1 MSFDLLV
8 LILTTVGLV
17 ISPTRSSLWH
27 LVFRQGV
34 IFFLVAFIANML
46 PTVFL
51 VLKLNGM
58 YFFYDFVTSVVV
70 YGPPIHHL
78 HIEMMNVM
86 FTISAAVASSIV
98 ACRSFV
104 SLTNFRQR
112 DRYVY
117 SSTPCPVT
125 GTRPGGSSDITQV
138 HPSEDGTCA
147 SNGNRAG
154 RRGLGNTIAGITF
167 RIGAGIDSMGQ
178 VYSVDDVNTATRP
191 ISALAA
197 TGSKPGCGFG
207 DVNEKVDAAVH
218 VETTTH
224 SNDDV
229 QSEDHVIVVGWESVE
244 SLSHGHRQKI
254 FAPDV

>member
-1 MSFDLLV
+1 
-8 LILTTVGLV
+8 
-17 ISPTRSSLWH
+17 
-27 LVFRQGV
+27 
-34 IFFLVAFIANML
+34 
-46 PTVFL
+46 
-51 VLKLNGM
+51 
-58 YFFYDFVTSVVV
+58 
-70 YGPPIHHL
+70 
-78 HIEMMNVM
+78 MMNVM

-167 RIGAGIDSMGQ
+167 RISVGIDSMGQ
-178 VYSVDDVNTATRP
+178 VCTMSEVNMAARP

-197 TGSKPGCGFG
+197 AESKPRRDFG
-207 DVNEKVDAAVH
+207 GVSGKDGAAAH
-218 VETTTH
+218 VETT
-224 SNDDV
+224 NV
-229 QSEDHVIVVGWESVE
+229 QSGDHAIVGKGE
-244 SLSHGHRQKI
+244 SLSHGYRQKV
-254 FAPDV
+254 FVSEV